1 MELNDNDWNTPT
13 TKLLTLLNVS
23 SAKSLKRKFLGQQGS
38 PPHKL
43 NERRV
48 PDRDSSNSAVEV
60 NSDVK
65 PVENEAGEAGRGNI
79 PEDVGTGEAADLS
92 DTEGVIHLW
101 SRKSLLSDYKMR
113 KSLRM
118 SSTSEPH
125 HHLSTSL

>member
-48 PDRDSSNSAVEV
+48 PDHDSSNSAVEV
-60 NSDVK
+60 NSVK
-65 PVENEAGEAGRGNI
+65 SIENEACEAGRSNS
-79 PEDVGTGEAADLS
+79 PQDVGTGEATDLS
-92 DTEGVIHLW
+92 DTEGVIHLGQGNLCCLTI
-101 SRKSLLSDYKMR
+101 R
-113 KSLRM
+113 
-118 SSTSEPH
+118 
-125 HHLSTSL
+125 